1 MDKNEYKKLILL
13 EIKRFINKKIE
24 TKKIY
29 KELQQIKNNITYLK
43 KKYGQDNTEE
53 FETEKGT
60 LSIIKYKTKFST
72 MLRKEFK
79 ELSSEEKRKLY
90 KTGLLTILFRLNYR
104 KFEKIKKENQV
115 TELDDFVIERK
126 DIQPYRWNLKLNE
139 NSQNELNNYE
149 KEIKEYF
156 DLKKQDD
163 EEKVETQLDK
173 LEKER
178 ALMIEQLEEIEEYSD
193 EITPDVYDAITKD
206 LVEMEIEEEEN
217 N

>member
-79 ELSSEEKRKLY
+79 ELSLEEKRKLY

-104 KFEKIKKENQV
+104 KFEKLKKENQV

-139 NSQNELNNYE
+139 NSQNELNNYG

-163 EEKVETQLDK
+163 EEKVETQLD
-173 LEKER
+173 
-178 ALMIEQLEEIEEYSD
+178 
-193 EITPDVYDAITKD
+193 
-206 LVEMEIEEEEN
+206 
-217 N
+217 

>member
-1 MDKNEYKKLILL
+1 MNKDEYKKLILL

-29 KELQQIKNNITYLK
+29 KELQQIKNNISYLK

-60 LSIIKYKTKFST
+60 LSIVKYKSKFST
-72 MLRKEFK
+72 ILKKEFK
-79 ELSSEEKRKLY
+79 ELSLEEKRKLY

-104 KFEKIKKENQV
+104 KFEKLKTQKQK
-115 TELDDFVIERK
+115 TELDNFVIERK
-126 DIQPYRWNLKLNE
+126 DVQPYRWNLKLNE
-139 NSQNELNNYE
+139 ISQNELNRYGE
-149 KEIKEYF
+149 EVKDRF
-156 DLKKQDD
+156 DLKKLDD
-163 EEKVETQLDK
+163 EEKVETQLDE
-173 LEKER
+173 LDKER
-178 ALMIEQLEEIEEYSD
+178 ALMIEQLEEMEEYSD
-193 EITPDVYDAITKD
+193 DITPDVYDAITKD